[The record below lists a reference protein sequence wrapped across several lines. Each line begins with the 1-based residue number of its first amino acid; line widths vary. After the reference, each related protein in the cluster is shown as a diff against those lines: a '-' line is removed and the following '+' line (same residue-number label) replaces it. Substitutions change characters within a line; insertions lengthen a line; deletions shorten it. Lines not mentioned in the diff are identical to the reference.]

1 MVNTFKKTAMVYA
14 LFIIVYLI
22 IISVQFIRFSFWI
35 VNLLFLIRKFSL
47 VIVSFLQCS
56 SHSLY
61 LWLVSTE
68 AVAVFVRWLPSKFR
82 AQQQSNQNAI
92 VLQLAF
98 WPHSDTPHTDTNTNT
113 YGRRVAV
120 AATVNCEKLN
130 MHRHA
135 QMCVRSWRNL
145 VSISNVFPLPGI
157 RRHRTFSVDMPKNS

>member
-1 MVNTFKKTAMVYA
+1 M
-14 LFIIVYLI
+14 
-22 IISVQFIRFSFWI
+22 
-35 VNLLFLIRKFSL
+35 NLLFLIRKFSL

-82 AQQQSNQNAI
+82 AQQQ
-92 VLQLAF
+92 VTKMQLF
-98 WPHSDTPHTDTNTNT
+98 CNWHFDHILTPHTDTNTNT